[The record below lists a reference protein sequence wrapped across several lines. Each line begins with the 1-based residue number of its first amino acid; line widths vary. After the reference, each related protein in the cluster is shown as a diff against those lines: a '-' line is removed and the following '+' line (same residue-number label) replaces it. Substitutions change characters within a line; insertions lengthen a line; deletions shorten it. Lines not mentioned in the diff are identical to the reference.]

1 LIKPQFEAG
10 REEVSRGAGVIADP
24 LVHARVMREMEGFVG
39 GGLPGVVWR
48 GATESPLLG
57 PAGNKEF
64 LALLEK
70 T

>member
-1 LIKPQFEAG
+1 
-10 REEVSRGAGVIADP
+10 VISDP
-24 LVHARVMREMEGFVG
+24 EVHARILREMEGFVG
-39 GGLPGVVWR
+39 GDISGVVWR

-57 PAGNKEF
+57 PAGNREF